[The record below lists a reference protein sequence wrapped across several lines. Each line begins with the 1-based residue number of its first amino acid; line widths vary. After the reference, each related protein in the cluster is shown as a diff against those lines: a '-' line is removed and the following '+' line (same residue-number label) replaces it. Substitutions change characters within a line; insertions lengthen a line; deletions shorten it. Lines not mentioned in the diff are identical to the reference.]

1 MPQRQLLTPLILHAI
16 KYFDSAARHR
26 SFTRA
31 AEELH
36 VTQGAVSQQ
45 IKGLEEQIGVMLFKR
60 LPRGLA
66 LTQEGERLYRVAQ
79 KVLRD
84 LEAELHAIQPVAPNK
99 TLLIRASPSFSMM
112 WLMPRLNSFSRLYP
126 EISIRL
132 RGELFGMSNAI
143 MNQEAIDLLIMYGK
157 LPQQSDQQV
166 TVLMNEYL
174 IPVASA
180 DYLQQHASILTATDF
195 ASHRLLHDDSPWEGA
210 PAYEEWTSWLRALTK
225 SSDEETDD
233 LGRHGNQFNLSQ
245 LAVNA
250 ALQGQGLAMA
260 RVSLVMDELNRKQ
273 LVPVIAQPVLS
284 AAHYFLVINHSTS
297 NRDAV
302 KLFKEWIIEECQT
315 FELERD
321 NFLRQLTDGS

>member
-1 MPQRQLLTPLILHAI
+1 MSQRQLLTPLILHAI

-45 IKGLEEQIGVMLFKR
+45 IKGLEEQIGVPLFKR

-112 WLMPRLNSFSRLYP
+112 WLMPRLNSFNRLYP

-132 RGELFGMSNAI
+132 RGELFGMSNAR
-143 MNQEAIDLLIMYGK
+143 MNQEAIDLLVMYGK
-157 LPQQSDQQV
+157 LPQQNDQQI
-166 TVLMNEYL
+166 TILMDEYL

-180 DYLQQHASILTATDF
+180 GYFQQHAPITCATDF
-195 ASHRLLHDDSPWEGA
+195 ARHKLLHDDSPWEGA
-210 PAYEEWTSWLRALTK
+210 PAYEEWTSWLGALTK
-225 SSDEETDD
+225 NSNEDAGD

-250 ALQGQGLAMA
+250 ALQGHGLAMA
-260 RVSLVMDELNRKQ
+260 RVSLIMDELSRNQ
-273 LVPVIAQPVLS
+273 LIPVIAQPVLS
-284 AAHYFLVINHSTS
+284 GAHYFLVLNHSTA

-302 KLFKEWIIEECQT
+302 KLFKEWIIEECQK

-321 NFLRQLTDGS
+321 FVLKQLADIS